1 MSFARTA
8 LAALALV
15 FSFAL
20 AQAQE
25 SQPQQSGKAA
35 RDAEIDAAFSAAL
48 KNATAGPADV
58 PLIDQA
64 VMKLPD
70 GYVWVTKA
78 DGQRLMQAFGN
89 RTGSQFV
96 GLVLPSKE
104 ITWFVT
110 LDYVKSGY
118 VKDDDAK
125 EWNADDLLKALREG
139 TEAGNEDRVA
149 RGFPPVEVTGWVE
162 PPAYS
167 AETHRLVWAA
177 NLRRKGAS
185 EGGSV
190 NYNTYALGREG
201 YFELNLVGSG
211 ETVSRE
217 KGRAKE
223 LLAALH
229 YNQGKAYTDFQ
240 PGVDK
245 VAEFG
250 LAALIAGVAAKKLG
264 FFALAAVFLAKAGK
278 LLLIGVAAVGAIVA
292 KLFGRKNQQPPPAA

>member
-8 LAALALV
+8 LAALALLL
-15 FSFAL
+15 SFTL
-20 AQAQE
+20 AHAQE
-25 SQPQQSGKAA
+25 RQPQQSGKAA

-58 PLIDQA
+58 ALIDQA
-64 VMKLPD
+64 VLKLPE
-70 GYVWVTKA
+70 GYVWVAKA
-78 DGQRLMQAFGN
+78 DGERLMQAFGN
-89 RTGSQFV
+89 RTGQQFV
-96 GLVLPSKE
+96 GLVLPARE
-104 ITWFVT
+104 IAWFVT

-162 PPAYS
+162 PPTYS

-177 NLRRKGAS
+177 NLRRKGTES
-185 EGGSV
+185 GGSV

-211 ETVSRE
+211 ETVTRE

-223 LLAALH
+223 LLAALQ
-229 YNQGKAYTDFQ
+229 YNKGKAYTDFQ

-250 LAALIAGVAAKKLG
+250 LAALIAGAAAKKLG
-264 FFALAAVFLAKAGK
+264 LFAMAAVFLAKAWK
-278 LLLIGVAAVGAIVA
+278 LVLVGVLAFGGLFS
-292 KLFGRKNQQPPPAA
+292 KLFGKKKQPPAA

>member
-8 LAALALV
+8 VAALALLL
-15 FSFAL
+15 SFTL
-20 AQAQE
+20 AHAQE
-25 SQPQQSGKAA
+25 RQPQQSGKAA

-58 PLIDQA
+58 ALIDQA
-64 VMKLPD
+64 VLKLPE
-70 GYVWVTKA
+70 GYVWVNKA
-78 DGQRLMQAFGN
+78 DGERLMQAFGN
-89 RTGSQFV
+89 RTGQQFV
-96 GLVLPSKE
+96 GLVLPARE
-104 ITWFVT
+104 IAWFVT
-110 LDYVKSGY
+110 LDHVKSGY

-177 NLRRKGAS
+177 NLRRKGT
-185 EGGSV
+185 ETGGSV

-211 ETVSRE
+211 ETVTRE

-223 LLAALH
+223 LLAALQ
-229 YNQGKAYTDFQ
+229 YNKGKAYGDFQ

-250 LAALIAGVAAKKLG
+250 LAALIAGAAAKKLG
-264 FFALAAVFLAKAGK
+264 LFAMAAVFLAKAWKIVLVGVLAFGGLFSK
-278 LLLIGVAAVGAIVA
+278 LLG
-292 KLFGRKNQQPPPAA
+292 KKKQPPA